1 VGPTTVAGALTQSIH
16 YAKNIAAAA
25 AGANT
30 VKVSFTVAANYPD
43 IRILEYGGMDSLSP
57 VDVTA
62 SATGTTAT
70 SSTPP
75 AVTTNASDLLFAA
88 NTVATWTTGAGAG
101 WTSRVITSPDGTSP
115 KIESSRPRGATAP
128 PRLWWVPARG

>member
-1 VGPTTVAGALTQSIH
+1 M
-16 YAKNIAAAA
+16 NIAAAA

-62 SATGTTAT
+62 SATGSTAT
-70 SSTPP
+70 SSTP
-75 AVTTNASDLLFAA
+75 AVGTTNASDLLFAA
-88 NTVATWTTGAGAG
+88 NTVATWTTGAGDG
-101 WTSRVITSPDGTSP
+101 WTS
-115 KIESSRPRGATAP
+115 A
-128 PRLWWVPARG
+128 